1 MINTDEFE
9 LLPQEYNEDD
19 FYDPDIKKIIP
30 VLNDVITDYIKIVGK
45 NDILKSNDESELLKA
60 YKNGNIIAKEKLIR
74 CNLRLVVK
82 IARTFQGKSL
92 PLEDLIQE
100 GTIGLI
106 KAIDKFDP
114 SKGNKLSTYATFW
127 IRQAILRAINNKGFM
142 IRLPVHIVEKTYF
155 INKIIKDLEKKL
167 NRIPTIDEVSNTCN
181 ISVEKLNKI
190 KEYLNNILSLD
201 FVYSNNDS
209 ENKHSLIDFYNND
222 LMAIDDEVDKYLE
235 YKKIR
240 QCIYKLPPTWQKIL
254 ISRTGLD
261 GKKKT
266 YREISKELNYSV
278 GWIKTME
285 GKAINQ
291 IKDYYKLNE
300 KIQLKCISINV

>member
-1 MINTDEFE
+1 MIDTDDWE

-30 VLNDVITDYIKIVGK
+30 VLNDIITDYIKIVGK
-45 NDILKSNDESELLKA
+45 NDILKPNDESELLKA
-60 YKNGNIIAKEKLIR
+60 YKNGNIIAKEKLIK
-74 CNLRLVVK
+74 CNLKLVVR

-114 SKGNKLSTYATFW
+114 LKGNKLSTYATFW

-142 IRLPVHIVEKTYF
+142 IRLPIHIIEKTYF
-155 INKIIKDLEKKL
+155 INKIIKNLEKKL

-190 KEYLNNILSLD
+190 KGYLNNILSLD
-201 FVYSNNDS
+201 FVYSTNDS
-209 ENKHSLIDFYNND
+209 EGKHSLIDFYNDD
-222 LMAIDDEVDKYLE
+222 LMSIEDEVDKYLE
-235 YKKIR
+235 YEKIR
-240 QCIYKLPPTWQKIL
+240 QCISKLPPAWQKIL
-254 ISRTGLD
+254 ISRIGLY

-266 YREISKELNYSV
+266 YGEISKELNYSI
-278 GWIKTME
+278 GWIKTIE
-285 GKAINQ
+285 DKAINQ
-291 IKDYYKLNE
+291 IKDYYKFCDCLLC
-300 KIQLKCISINV
+300 K